1 MRSSNKWNILAGHW
15 TINLGKQ
22 NGRLLHWAKVQMCEY
37 EKQTLEAFVA
47 ASRLSAKFD
56 CPVDRQN
63 VLLLASAHACE
74 TVFFY
79 VY

>member
-1 MRSSNKWNILAGHW
+1 
-15 TINLGKQ
+15 
-22 NGRLLHWAKVQMCEY
+22 MCEY
-37 EKQTLEAFVA
+37 EKQILEAFVA

-74 TVFFY
+74 TFFFLC
-79 VY
+79 VLNSEWRREGSLLLPEQENAMCTNDKDKSQ

>member
-1 MRSSNKWNILAGHW
+1 
-15 TINLGKQ
+15 
-22 NGRLLHWAKVQMCEY
+22 MCEY

-74 TVFFY
+74 TVCFLS
-79 VY
+79 VLTSEWRRGGSLLLHEQENAM